1 MAKKLVKIICC
12 LLGVTGVI
20 LGVFF
25 FLKKRNNKKTPS
37 EAPSADAHDD
47 EEHLNAEDALDLSSL
62 KFSRHYVDLR

>member
-1 MAKKLVKIICC
+1 MAKKFLKIIGC

-20 LGVFF
+20 FGIFS
-25 FLKKRNNKKTPS
+25 FLKKRKNKNQASQNP
-37 EAPSADAHDD
+37 PADTHE